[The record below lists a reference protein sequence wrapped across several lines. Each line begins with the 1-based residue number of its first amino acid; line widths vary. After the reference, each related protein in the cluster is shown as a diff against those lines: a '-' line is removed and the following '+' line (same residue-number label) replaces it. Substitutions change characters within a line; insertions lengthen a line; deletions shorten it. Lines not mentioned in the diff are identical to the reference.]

1 MYCMTGILDSVLRIN
16 LSLWLH
22 DHINLITERKTH
34 SNNIFERNFFKQIS
48 NAVFETTMA
57 NVREHQK
64 YDVFMDSQRF
74 CTWLQA
80 LQFMDSLIRIRKH

>member
-1 MYCMTGILDSVLRIN
+1 MYCMTGILDSVWKFKP
-16 LSLWLH
+16 SPWLH
-22 DHINLITERKTH
+22 EHIDFNTERKAH
-34 SNNIFERNFFKQIS
+34 SNNIFERNFFKQMS

-74 CTWLQA
+74 CMWLQM